1 MRNNMKSINTLY
13 LPSPIGTLRLE
24 ADQNG
29 ICRLAFC
36 HTAVENMG
44 SSVSPL
50 LTEAKKQLDEYFA
63 GKRKIFSL
71 PLSFQGTA
79 FQIRVWEALQ
89 KIPYGET
96 WYYGQLAEAVGN
108 PRACRAVGMANNRNP
123 LPILIPCHR
132 VIGKNGSLTGYG
144 GGLDIKEKLLSLEQ
158 RYREIGEDT
167 Q

>member
-1 MRNNMKSINTLY
+1 MESNNILY

-24 ADQNG
+24 ANQHG
-29 ICRLAFC
+29 ICCLAFC
-36 HTAVENMG
+36 RTIVECPA
-44 SSVSPL
+44 SSASPL
-50 LTEAKKQLDEYFA
+50 LIEAKKQLDEYFA

-89 KIPYGET
+89 TIPYGET

-108 PRACRAVGMANNRNP
+108 SKACRAVGMANNRNP

-144 GGLDIKEKLLSLEQ
+144 GGLDIKEKLLALEQ
-158 RYREIGEDT
+158 RTRRENGEET
-167 Q
+167 K

>member
-1 MRNNMKSINTLY
+1 MESNNILY

-24 ADQNG
+24 ADPHG

-36 HTAVENMG
+36 HTKVEYPE

-71 PLSFQGTA
+71 PLSFRGTS

-89 KIPYGET
+89 TIPYGET

-108 PRACRAVGMANNRNP
+108 PKACRAVGMANNRNP

-144 GGLDIKEKLLSLEQ
+144 GGLDIKEKLLALEQ
-158 RYREIGEDT
+158 RTRRENGEET
-167 Q
+167 K

>member
-1 MRNNMKSINTLY
+1 MESDNRLY

-24 ADQNG
+24 SDQQG

-36 HTAVENMG
+36 HTGVEYPA
-44 SSVSPL
+44 SPAFPL
-50 LTEAKKQLDEYFA
+50 LLEAKKQLEEYFA
-63 GKRKIFSL
+63 GNRKIFSL

-79 FQIRVWEALQ
+79 FQTRVWETLQ

-108 PRACRAVGMANNRNP
+108 PKACCAVGMANNRNP

-132 VIGKNGSLTGYG
+132 VIGRNGSLTGYG
-144 GGLDIKEKLLSLEQ
+144 GGLDIKEKLLALEQ
-158 RYREIGEDT
+158 KTRRENGEET
-167 Q
+167 K

>member
-1 MRNNMKSINTLY
+1 MKSTNTLY
-13 LPSPIGTLRLE
+13 LPSPIGTLKLE

-29 ICRLAFC
+29 ICCLAFC
-36 HTAVENMG
+36 HTTVEHSG

-50 LTEAKKQLDEYFA
+50 LIEAKQQLDEYFS

-79 FQIRVWEALQ
+79 FQIRVWETLQ

-108 PRACRAVGMANNRNP
+108 PRACRAVGMANNHNP

-144 GGLDIKEKLLSLEQ
+144 GGLDIKEKLLALEQ
-158 RYREIGEDT
+158 RTQREIGEDT
-167 Q
+167 K

>member
-1 MRNNMKSINTLY
+1 MKSINTLY
-13 LPSPIGTLRLE
+13 LPSPIGILRLE

-79 FQIRVWEALQ
+79 FQIQVWEALQ

>member
-1 MRNNMKSINTLY
+1 MESNNILY

-24 ADQNG
+24 ANQHG
-29 ICRLAFC
+29 ICCLAFC
-36 HTAVENMG
+36 HTIVEYPE
-44 SSVSPL
+44 SSASPL
-50 LTEAKKQLDEYFA
+50 LIEAKKQLDEYFA

-89 KIPYGET
+89 TIPYGET

-108 PRACRAVGMANNRNP
+108 PKACRAVGMANNRNP

-144 GGLDIKEKLLSLEQ
+144 GGLDIKEKLLALEQ
-158 RYREIGEDT
+158 RTRRENGEET
-167 Q
+167 K

>member
-1 MRNNMKSINTLY
+1 MDRLY

-24 ADQNG
+24 ADQQG

-36 HTAVENMG
+36 HTTVEY
-44 SSVSPL
+44 SETSVSPFL
-50 LTEAKKQLDEYFA
+50 IEAKNQLDEYFS

-71 PLSFQGTA
+71 PLSLQGTN
-79 FQIRVWEALQ
+79 FQIQVWETLQ
-89 KIPYGET
+89 TIPYGET

-108 PRACRAVGMANNRNP
+108 PKACRAVGMANHRNP

-144 GGLDIKEKLLSLEQ
+144 GGLDIKEKLLALEQ
-158 RYREIGEDT
+158 RTQRENGEET
-167 Q
+167 K